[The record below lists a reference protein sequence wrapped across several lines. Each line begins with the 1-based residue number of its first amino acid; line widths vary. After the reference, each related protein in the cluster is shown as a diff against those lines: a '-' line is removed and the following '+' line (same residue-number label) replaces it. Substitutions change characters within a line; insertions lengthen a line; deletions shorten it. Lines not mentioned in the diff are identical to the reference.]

1 MSTLVCGSIAFDTT
15 MKFPERFKDYIIAD
29 QIHDISVC
37 FVSPEMRRE
46 FGGAAGNIAY
56 NLKLLG
62 GEPLLMGTVGHDF
75 KEYRDWL
82 RKCGIIDTFVREIP
96 DLFTAQCVIT
106 TDLDNNQLTSFHP
119 GAMGEA
125 HTNHVAE
132 VQNVSLAIVA
142 PDGKQAMLQHAADL
156 SALSVPFIFDPG
168 QNLPLFSRAELL
180 QFIDQATWLIV
191 NNYESNLLIEITE
204 GSVQQHALNLQALI
218 VTHGAEGS
226 TIYYDKSELIIP
238 PVKASKTLDPTGCGD
253 AYRAGILY
261 GLQKGWNWDQTGKL
275 ASLLGALNVEH
286 HGTQNHSYEN
296 EELKARYEETFRG
309 SFPT

>member
-1 MSTLVCGSIAFDTT
+1 

-46 FGGAAGNIAY
+46 FGGAGGNIAY

-62 GEPLLMGTVGHDF
+62 GEPFLMGTVGHDF
-75 KEYRDWL
+75 REYRDWL
-82 RKCGIIDTFVREIP
+82 QQCGIIDTFVREIP
-96 DLFTAQCVIT
+96 RLFTAQCVIT

-142 PDGKQAMLQHAADL
+142 PDGRQAMIQHATDL
-156 SALSVPFIFDPG
+156 SALNVPFIFDPG
-168 QNLPLFSRAELL
+168 QNLPLFSKTELL
-180 QFIDQATWLIV
+180 NFIDQATWLIV
-191 NNYESNLLIEITE
+191 NSYESNLLLDIT
-204 GSVQQHALNLQALI
+204 GVSVQQHASNLEALI
-218 VTHGAEGS
+218 VTHGANGS
-226 TIYYDKSELIIP
+226 TIYYDGSELIIP
-238 PVKASKTLDPTGCGD
+238 PAKASQTLDPTGCGD

-261 GLQKGWNWDQTGKL
+261 GLQQDWSWDQSGKL
-275 ASLLGALNVEH
+275 ASLLGTLNVEH
-286 HGTQNHSYEN
+286 HGTQNHRYEN
-296 EELKARYEETFRG
+296 EELRKRYEEVFRE
-309 SFPT
+309 SYPTK